1 MVFLEAVPDL
11 AVFSNYAQLENT
23 ITSTAINL
31 VLNFRYT
38 SWIFLACKSKKA
50 YDAPIMTFYYTIS
63 PIIEVVIIAIMI
75 NCILSFFWNT
85 RSMDLILGLL
95 AFLLIFAASSIFNL
109 PVLHKLMLQIS
120 SVAVIAVL
128 IIFQPELRVALSKLS
143 LKGKRYKEITEFDKF
158 LDQLATSV
166 YRLSDKKIGALVAIE
181 NEDSLDEF
189 ALKAVMLNANFSS
202 ELLES
207 IFTTTTPLHDGAVII
222 HNLTIIAASVIL
234 PLAEDSAQIWKSM
247 GTRHRAALGVSQ
259 LTDAL
264 LIVVSEETGKV
275 SIARDG
281 IMTRGIKIDRF
292 KGIIRSVF
300 NPPLKK
306 TLQSRFN
313 IREWLRK

>member
-1 MVFLEAVPDL
+1 MG
-11 AVFSNYAQLENT
+11 
-23 ITSTAINL
+23 
-31 VLNFRYT
+31 
-38 SWIFLACKSKKA
+38 
-50 YDAPIMTFYYTIS
+50 FYYSVS
-63 PIIEVVIIAIMI
+63 PIIEIVIIAIMI
-75 NCILSFFWNT
+75 NYILSFFWNT
-85 RSMDLILGLL
+85 RSMDLIFGLL
-95 AFLLIFAASSIFNL
+95 AFLVIFAASSVFNL
-109 PVLHKLMLQIS
+109 PVLHKLMLEIS

-143 LKGKRYKEITEFDKF
+143 VKGKRYKEITEFDKF
-158 LDQLATSV
+158 LDQLASSV
-166 YRLSDKKIGALVAIE
+166 YRLADKKIGAIIALE

-202 ELLES
+202 ELIES

-222 HNLTIIAASVIL
+222 RDLTVVAASAIL
-234 PLAEDSAQIWKSM
+234 PLADDTTQIARSM
-247 GTRHRAALGVSQ
+247 GTRHRAGLGVSQ

-281 IMTRGIKIDRF
+281 IMTRGIKVDRF

-306 TLQSRFN
+306 TLQTRFN
-313 IREWLRK
+313 LREWLRK

>member
-1 MVFLEAVPDL
+1 ML
-11 AVFSNYAQLENT
+11 ARNSPN
-23 ITSTAINL
+23 
-31 VLNFRYT
+31 
-38 SWIFLACKSKKA
+38 A
-50 YDAPIMTFYYTIS
+50 YDRPIMAFYYTIS
-63 PIIEVVIIAIMI
+63 PIIEIAIIAIMI
-75 NCILSFFWNT
+75 NYILSFFWNT

-95 AFLLIFAASSIFNL
+95 AFLLIFAASSVFNL
-109 PVLHKLMLQIS
+109 PVLHKLMLEIS

-166 YRLSDKKIGALVAIE
+166 YRLSDKKTGALIALE

-222 HNLTIIAASVIL
+222 HDLTIVAASVIL
-234 PLAEDSAQIWKSM
+234 PLAEDSSQIWKSM

-264 LIVVSEETGKV
+264 LIVVSEESGKV